1 MIKMTIWSNVWKIL
15 YFSLKQL
22 IEGLPARLR
31 VVLEAIDVHLR
42 DFLGAL
48 PVSVPIEAIDVH
60 LTDFT
65 GAAPITTIVAA
76 EQVHLT
82 DYTGSAPV
90 GVSAEV
96 EVVLE

>member
-1 MIKMTIWSNVWKIL
+1 MTIWSNVWKIL

-31 VVLEAIDVHLR
+31 VAFEAIDVHLR
-42 DFLGAL
+42 DFLGAM
-48 PVSVPIEAIDVH
+48 PVSVPVEAIDVH

-65 GAAPITTIVAA
+65 GAAQITTNVAA

-82 DYTGSAPV
+82 DYV
-90 GVSAEV
+90 GTTQIGVGITAEV
-96 EVVLE
+96 E